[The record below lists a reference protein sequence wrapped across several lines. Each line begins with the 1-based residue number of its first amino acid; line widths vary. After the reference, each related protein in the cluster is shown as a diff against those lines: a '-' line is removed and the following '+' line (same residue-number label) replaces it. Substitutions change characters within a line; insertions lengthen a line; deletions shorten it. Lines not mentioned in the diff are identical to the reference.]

1 MGSSPS
7 LCTMVSNSAT
17 TVHHSCQLVSMHSA
31 RDSVCNHSCDWCRRD
46 GAAHRVQSASD
57 GRRARRLA
65 GSGSEP
71 SAASLLHTAPQLRT
85 AGRDE
90 QTSCKSRRADTRPAA
105 CEQRLLQLRC
115 RWASA
120 SSVGQLAS
128 AAQPAVGAAS
138 TAADPIDFKLNCF
151 PSSLSELCPKRKK
164 QRKRP
169 LRAELPPVVIKK
181 ATFRPPHIPVLRERR
196 RWQ

>member
-1 MGSSPS
+1 MPHVHVWPRSAVYREWRVSRCAAARRVVQSRQRWARAHRFAPWFQTLLPPYTTAVNSSS
-7 LCTMVSNSAT
+7 ACTAHAT
-17 TVHHSCQLVSMHSA
+17 LI
-31 RDSVCNHSCDWCRRD
+31 SVCNHSCDWCRRD
-46 GAAHRVQSASD
+46 GAAHRAQSAGS
-57 GRRARRLA
+57 GRRARRLT

-120 SSVGQLAS
+120 SSVGQLVS
-128 AAQPAVGAAS
+128 AAQPAVGAANTS
-138 TAADPIDFKLNCF
+138 C
-151 PSSLSELCPKRKK
+151 
-164 QRKRP
+164 RP
-169 LRAELPPVVIKK
+169 WISK
-181 ATFRPPHIPVLRERR
+181 
-196 RWQ
+196 

>member
-1 MGSSPS
+1 MACVSLRRCATRCSESPAMGSSPS

-17 TVHHSCQLVSMHSA
+17 TVHHSCQLISMHSA

-105 CEQRLLQLRC
+105 CEQRLLQLWC
-115 RWASA
+115 RRASA
-120 SSVGQLAS
+120 SSVRQLAS
-128 AAQPAVGAAS
+128 AAQPAVGAAHAS
-138 TAADPIDFKLNCF
+138 CRPDRFQTELF
-151 PSSLSELCPKRKK
+151 SLSTE
-164 QRKRP
+164 
-169 LRAELPPVVIKK
+169 
-181 ATFRPPHIPVLRERR
+181 
-196 RWQ
+196 

>member
-1 MGSSPS
+1 MRERSTSSAPASGSLSAHA
-7 LCTMVSNSAT
+7 CSAT
-17 TVHHSCQLVSMHSA
+17 
-31 RDSVCNHSCDWCRRD
+31 
-46 GAAHRVQSASD
+46 
-57 GRRARRLA
+57 
-65 GSGSEP
+65 
-71 SAASLLHTAPQLRT
+71 RT

-90 QTSCKSRRADTRPAA
+90 QTSCKSRRADTSPAA

-138 TAADPIDFKLNCF
+138 AAADPIDFKLNCF

-164 QRKRP
+164 QRKGLYELNS
-169 LRAELPPVVIKK
+169 LRS
-181 ATFRPPHIPVLRERR
+181 
-196 RWQ
+196 

>member
-1 MGSSPS
+1 MACVSLRRCATRCSESPAMGSSPS

-17 TVHHSCQLVSMHSA
+17 TVHHSCQLISMHSA
-31 RDSVCNHSCDWCRRD
+31 RNSVCNHSCDWCRRD

-115 RWASA
+115 RDGRARAAYA
-120 SSVGQLAS
+120 SSRARLSRQSVRHTPGCR
-128 AAQPAVGAAS
+128 
-138 TAADPIDFKLNCF
+138 PIDFKLNCF
-151 PSSLSELCPKRKK
+151 PSQVSELCPKRKK
-164 QRKRP
+164 QRKGLYEVNS
-169 LRAELPPVVIKK
+169 LRS
-181 ATFRPPHIPVLRERR
+181 
-196 RWQ
+196 

>member
-1 MGSSPS
+1 M
-7 LCTMVSNSAT
+7 CTS
-17 TVHHSCQLVSMHSA
+17 
-31 RDSVCNHSCDWCRRD
+31 
-46 GAAHRVQSASD
+46 GAPAPPPP
-57 GRRARRLA
+57 RARCQHMHA
-65 GSGSEP
+65 
-71 SAASLLHTAPQLRT
+71 APQLRT

-120 SSVGQLAS
+120 STVGQLAS

-169 LRAELPPVVIKK
+169 LRAELPPVVI
-181 ATFRPPHIPVLRERR
+181 TTVIVHNVRCLSPIGVITNGHIHIS
-196 RWQ
+196 

>member
-7 LCTMVSNSAT
+7 LCTMVSNSAS
-17 TVHHSCQLVSMHSA
+17 TVHHSCQLISMQRTRLCA
-31 RDSVCNHSCDWCRRD
+31 TTAVDWCRRV
-46 GAAHRVQSASD
+46 GAAHRVQSAGN

-71 SAASLLHTAPQLRT
+71 SPAYLHHAAPQLRT

-120 SSVGQLAS
+120 SSVRQLAS
-128 AAQPAVGAAS
+128 AAQPAVGAAHAS
-138 TAADPIDFKLNCF
+138 CRHPIDFKLNCF
-151 PSSLSELCPKRKK
+151 PSTFSQLCPKRKK
-164 QRKRP
+164 QRKGLYELNS
-169 LRAELPPVVIKK
+169 LRS
-181 ATFRPPHIPVLRERR
+181 
-196 RWQ
+196 